1 MIDYALKPPIT
12 TEEINIEKINVSSSD
27 YMKSMNLEEQS
38 IFNKVYKYPYIACE
52 ILSHDYP
59 FLVDKIINM
68 DFYGQENNTIG
79 GELSM
84 IKNTSNVDEGD
95 EGGADDSMGE
105 FRNPP
110 ENQEEDII
118 DTNNNNTFF
127 NTTIDN
133 NLNNDKD
140 NLEFVDYLFN
150 SSYNYDLNNI
160 QGGYLVKINRAFLHS
175 LYSPNKSNV
184 YISYICF
191 KKPND
196 FLTFFWNKIQ
206 FLHYQEIIYDI
217 LMYCEEETNQ
227 NQNKQLDIIKNNI
240 LIKLITIMKT
250 QSEGIKD
257 LFCDYIL
264 NCKNVESLVNENFI
278 SKLSSMFISCNNEKI
293 LENFCVVTGQIIK
306 LYKNDNFSG
315 SKNLKGNFINNF
327 LNSSLGILNFTDTD
341 LLVGKINSIIKEM
354 NLEYF
359 KSTQAKIILINFIYD
374 FMTLTR
380 CTEFLE
386 NLININFFNFF
397 QNLFFNSKND
407 IVQSIYISTIQLLIE
422 DTNEKWLTEIL
433 IKNNFIEKA
442 LNINYNNSDLNNA
455 SFGIKENTLYIHL
468 SEIFGI
474 LIKNVF
480 INEILQK
487 NNFFEKINNVYNT
500 TYKTYVERM
509 EQTICNF
516 KCNSLY
522 LPAEDSIKVDEIAEK
537 GDIKAINDFNRFNNN
552 IFKRNSF
559 SSNVKKELFFDGQP
573 EGVIEKKEDNFY
585 DDNENKNIIQDF
597 PNFED
602 DTQKDDIQKDDIQ
615 KEDISNEEKK
625 I

>member
-12 TEEINIEKINVSSSD
+12 TEEINIEKINSSSSD
-27 YMKSMNLEEQS
+27 YMKSLNLEEQTL
-38 IFNKVYKYPYIACE
+38 FNKVYKYPYIACE

-105 FRNPP
+105 FRNPQ
-110 ENQEEDII
+110 ENPEEDII

-140 NLEFVDYLFN
+140 NLEFVDYLYN
-150 SSYNYDLNNI
+150 SSFNYDLNNI

-175 LYSPNKSNV
+175 LYNPNKSNV

-196 FLTFFWNKIQ
+196 FLTVFWNKIQ

-217 LMYCEEETNQ
+217 LTYCEEETNQ

-240 LIKLITIMKT
+240 LIKLITTMKT

-257 LFCDYIL
+257 IFCDYIL

-278 SKLSSMFISCNNEKI
+278 SKLSAMFISSNNEKI
-293 LENFCVVTGQIIK
+293 LENFCIVTGQIIK

-359 KSTQAKIILINFIYD
+359 KSTQAKIIFINFIYD

-380 CTEFLE
+380 CTELFE

-397 QNLFFNSKND
+397 QNLFFTSKND

-422 DTNEKWLTEIL
+422 DTNEKWLNEIL

-442 LNINYNNSDLNNA
+442 LNINYNSSDLSNT
-455 SFGIKENTLYIHL
+455 SFGIKDNTLYIHL

-487 NNFFEKINNVYNT
+487 NNFFEKISNIYNT

-522 LPAEDSIKVDEIAEK
+522 LPAEDSIKVDEIVEK
-537 GDIKAINDFNRFNNN
+537 GDVKTINDFNRFNNN

-597 PNFED
+597 PNFEEE
-602 DTQKDDIQKDDIQ
+602 TQ
-615 KEDISNEEKK
+615 KEDISNDENKK
-625 I
+625 

>member
-12 TEEINIEKINVSSSD
+12 SEEINIEKINASSN
-27 YMKSMNLEEQS
+27 YIKTMNPEEQS
-38 IFNKVYKYPYIACE
+38 IFTKGYKYPYLACE

-59 FLVDKIINM
+59 FLVDRIINM
-68 DFYGQENNTIG
+68 DFFGQENNTIG

-84 IKNTSNVDEGD
+84 IKNNSNVDEGD

-105 FRNPP
+105 FRNQQ

-133 NLNNDKD
+133 NLNNEKD
-140 NLEFVDYLFN
+140 TLEFVDYLYN
-150 SSYNYDLNNI
+150 SSFNYDMNNI

-196 FLTFFWNKIQ
+196 ILSNFWNKIQ
-206 FLHYQEIIYDI
+206 YFHYQEIIYDI

-227 NQNKQLDIIKNNI
+227 NQNKQLDLIKNNI

-250 QSEGIKD
+250 QGEGIKD
-257 LFCDYIL
+257 IFCDYIL
-264 NCKNVESLVNENFI
+264 NCKGAEALINENFL
-278 SKLSSMFISCNNEKI
+278 SKLASGFISSNNEKI
-293 LENFCVVTGQIIK
+293 LENFCIVTGQILK
-306 LYKNDNFSG
+306 LYKNDNFST
-315 SKNLKGNFINNF
+315 SKNLKGGFVNNF
-327 LNSSLGILNFTDTD
+327 LNSSLGILNFGDSD
-341 LLVGKINSIIKEM
+341 LLVGKINSVIKEI

-359 KSTQAKIILINFIYD
+359 KSTQAKIILLNFIYD
-374 FMTLTR
+374 FITLTR
-380 CTEFLE
+380 CSEFLE
-386 NLININFFNFF
+386 NLIYINFFIFF
-397 QNLFFNSKND
+397 QKLFFSSKND
-407 IVQSIYISTIQLLIE
+407 IIQSIYISTTKLLIE

-433 IKNNFIEKA
+433 LKNNFIEQA
-442 LNINYNNSDLNNA
+442 LNVNLTSNDLNTS
-455 SFGIKENTLYIHL
+455 SFGIKDNTLFVHL

-474 LIKNVF
+474 LIRNVF
-480 INEILQK
+480 VKEILQK
-487 NNFFEKINNVYNT
+487 NNLLEKINNMYNT
-500 TYKTYVERM
+500 TYKIYVERM

-522 LPAEDSIKVDEIAEK
+522 LPAEDSIKVDEIVEK
-537 GDIKAINDFNRFNNN
+537 GDIKTINDFNRFNSN

-602 DTQKDDIQKDDIQ
+602 DTQKDDIQK
-615 KEDISNEEKK
+615 EDISNEEKK

>member
-1 MIDYALKPPIT
+1 MIDYALKPPVT
-12 TEEINIEKINVSSSD
+12 SEEINIEKINSSSD
-27 YMKSMNLEEQS
+27 YLKSMNNEEQS
-38 IFNKVYKYPYIACE
+38 LYAKSYKYPYLACE

-105 FRNPP
+105 FRNQQ

-133 NLNNDKD
+133 NLNNEKD
-140 NLEFVDYLFN
+140 TLEFVDYLYN
-150 SSYNYDLNNI
+150 SSFNNDLNNI

-175 LYSPNKSNV
+175 LYSPNKSSV

-191 KKPND
+191 KKPIDIISN
-196 FLTFFWNKIQ
+196 FWNKIQ
-206 FLHYQEIIYDI
+206 FFHYQEIIYDI
-217 LMYCEEETNQ
+217 LMYCEDETNQ
-227 NQNKQLDIIKNNI
+227 NQNKQLDIIKTNI
-240 LIKLITIMKT
+240 LTKLINAMKS

-257 LFCDYIL
+257 IFCDYIL
-264 NCKNVESLVNENFI
+264 NCKGAESLVNENFL
-278 SKLSSMFISCNNEKI
+278 SKLTSAFISSNNEKI
-293 LENFCVVTGQIIK
+293 LENFCIVTGQVLK

-315 SKNLKGNFINNF
+315 SKNLKGGFINNF
-327 LNSSLGILNFTDTD
+327 LNSSLGILNFGDSD
-341 LLVGKINSIIKEM
+341 LLVGKIISIIKEM
-354 NLEYF
+354 NLENF

-380 CTEFLE
+380 CNEFLE
-386 NLININFFNFF
+386 NLININFFKFF
-397 QNLFFNSKND
+397 QNLFFSSKND
-407 IVQSIYISTIQLLIE
+407 IIQSIYISTIQLLIE
-422 DTNEKWLTEIL
+422 DTNEKWITEIL
-433 IKNNFIEKA
+433 IKNNFLQQA
-442 LNINYNNSDLNNA
+442 LSINYNPLDLNNT

-474 LIKNVF
+474 LVKNVF

-487 NNFFEKINNVYNT
+487 NNLFEKINNIYNA
-500 TYKTYVERM
+500 TYKIYVERM

-537 GDIKAINDFNRFNNN
+537 GDIKTINDFNRFNNN

-597 PNFED
+597 PNFEED
-602 DTQKDDIQKDDIQ
+602 NQKDDLQ
-615 KEDISNEEKK
+615 KEDISNEENKK
-625 I
+625 

>member
-1 MIDYALKPPIT
+1 MIDYALKPPVT
-12 TEEINIEKINVSSSD
+12 SEEINIEKINSSSD
-27 YMKSMNLEEQS
+27 YLKSMNNEEQS
-38 IFNKVYKYPYIACE
+38 LYAKSYKYPYLACE

-105 FRNPP
+105 FRNQQ

-133 NLNNDKD
+133 NLNNEKD
-140 NLEFVDYLFN
+140 TLEFVDYLYN
-150 SSYNYDLNNI
+150 SSFNNDLNNI

-175 LYSPNKSNV
+175 LYSPNKSSV

-191 KKPND
+191 KKPIDIISN
-196 FLTFFWNKIQ
+196 FWNKIQ
-206 FLHYQEIIYDI
+206 FFHYQEIIYDI
-217 LMYCEEETNQ
+217 LMYCEDETNQ
-227 NQNKQLDIIKNNI
+227 NQNKQLDIIKTNI
-240 LIKLITIMKT
+240 LTKLINAMKS

-257 LFCDYIL
+257 IFCDYIL
-264 NCKNVESLVNENFI
+264 NCKGAESLVNENFL
-278 SKLSSMFISCNNEKI
+278 SKLTSAFISSNNEKI
-293 LENFCVVTGQIIK
+293 LENFCIVTGQVLK

-315 SKNLKGNFINNF
+315 SKNLKGGFINNF
-327 LNSSLGILNFTDTD
+327 LNSSLGILNFGDSD
-341 LLVGKINSIIKEM
+341 LLVGKIISIIKEM
-354 NLEYF
+354 NLENF

-380 CTEFLE
+380 CNEFLE
-386 NLININFFNFF
+386 NLININFFKFF
-397 QNLFFNSKND
+397 QNLFFSSKND
-407 IVQSIYISTIQLLIE
+407 IIQSISTIQLLIE
-422 DTNEKWLTEIL
+422 DTNEKWITEIL
-433 IKNNFIEKA
+433 IKNNFLQQA
-442 LNINYNNSDLNNA
+442 LSINYNPLDLNNT

-474 LIKNVF
+474 LVKNVF

-487 NNFFEKINNVYNT
+487 NNLFEKINNIYNT
-500 TYKTYVERM
+500 TYKIYVERM

-537 GDIKAINDFNRFNNN
+537 GDIKTINDFNRFNNN

-597 PNFED
+597 PNFEED
-602 DTQKDDIQKDDIQ
+602 NQKDDLQ
-615 KEDISNEEKK
+615 KEDISNEENKK
-625 I
+625 